1 MGRGLF
7 TPIFVC
13 VPPPQN
19 CAQLIQTIEDTGTI
33 QREIRDLEEQVG
45 GLGKWGGGGQDRIQ
59 IGMGG
64 DLRTPP
70 PSPKCFWGSFPT
82 DVSLHPFLCLP
93 PQIFALRVPKL
104 FGGFSPLNSV
114 CVPQFHGPPPPNFSP
129 TPPSFFVPPSP

>member
-45 GLGKWGGGGQDRIQ
+45 GLGKWGGGGTQNPDW
-59 IGMGG
+59 GG
-64 DLRTPP
+64 GRFEDPP
-70 PSPKCFWGSFPT
+70 PLPKVLLGLFSHRCFST
-82 DVSLHPFLCLP
+82 SLSLP
-93 PQIFALRVPKL
+93 PTPNLR
-104 FGGFSPLNSV
+104 
-114 CVPQFHGPPPPNFSP
+114 PPCP
-129 TPPSFFVPPSP
+129 